1 MAQGC
6 KVENYKYY
14 SSTIESAVVEIGHGA
29 KACRLGWYWSRTNS
43 YVVGTVLTFYP
54 GDPYGELSLEYS
66 GGWYYKFNQKGTI
79 GTFQYTNII
88 FQTDSGVQST
98 GGGGVADAETT
109 VTVSATPKTGY
120 VIATLNG
127 YDIADKTT
135 GTQVAQVAI
144 PSLPADDTHVYV
156 TTSPY
161 YSIAFNANGGTGAPA
176 TVSPCL
182 VGVEYQIPSNTPT
195 RSGYKFLGWST
206 TSARADAGLI
216 DYAPDD
222 NFTRSAAI
230 TAGQTIYLYASWKQY
245 TLTYDAAG
253 GTPTPTS
260 QTYYGNVTLASAPSK
275 SGLTFGG
282 WLIGGVTYAAGSTYN
297 LTEDATAVAQWSNCS
312 VTVSKSASAG
322 LLSLVRVSDGSV
334 VATESDGVLSFVGAA
349 GTYRVACA
357 LGDEKPDVL
366 YVATGIAGLTDNTIQ
381 ATDGSVLSYEFVL
394 TPKSLYEIRLA
405 ASADGS
411 LAVTSPAEPDYDDSG
426 TAKYAAGR
434 NVVVTA
440 TPNAGREL
448 QKFIIEN
455 LATHESSERTQ
466 FENNQLV
473 LSNVNADY
481 LVTAVYEL
489 IDYSLSATVDSP
501 SVGALTVEV
510 SAGSAHYGDT
520 VTFTATPASGYSFEG
535 WYLDGEKVDGA
546 GAEYSPTVVS
556 DLALV
561 AKAKVAVALDI
572 DAETGTSASL
582 TVNGA
587 AYVPQTPVDVTLG
600 DSLSFAL
607 SIATGYFDAWYSV
620 VDGSRVLTPYDSSE
634 TITPTANT
642 SLVAVVAADAPQR
655 SATFDIKNDEGGA
668 SVSAAA
674 GDVTLLPAPDLS
686 SVVDGKLVFTYTG
699 TKKVRVTCA
708 ASIEGRG
715 LSEPIAFTKATLN
728 DVDYSENREFD
739 LVVNGAIELTL
750 WYGSTGSRTVTI
762 GYTDGSDMTMGEIL
776 ADGGTD
782 PVTKPRGQKVAIFAA
797 PKNGYTFIGWFSTP
811 TAQGDPLFDGEP
823 SFEIVVSTNV
833 TLYARF
839 AQNDH
844 SICEWEGSKTP
855 KALVWRSKTYA
866 ASKPFNPSACR
877 VDGLGYPP
885 GYVPGTNI
893 PKVLELTV
901 DMFSAPDVNAKPT
914 ASTTLTNIA
923 NQNARRLPVRR
934 MERYMQVQ
942 IKANV
947 EIDTLLVGTSM
958 EGIAL

>member
-1 MAQGC
+1 VAIFGLPF
-6 KVENYKYY
+6 
-14 SSTIESAVVEIGHGA
+14 TIEYDANGGSGTMSSQSKMYGVSEYEPQGNVAANAFTVPDAYHVFD
-29 KACRLGWYWSRTNS
+29 GWNTAAD
-43 YVVGTVLTFYP
+43 G
-54 GDPYGELSLEYS
+54 S
-66 GGWYYKFNQKGTI
+66 G
-79 GTFQYTNII
+79 
-88 FQTDSGVQST
+88 
-98 GGGGVADAETT
+98 
-109 VTVSATPKTGY
+109 
-120 VIATLNG
+120 
-127 YDIADKTT
+127 
-135 GTQVAQVAI
+135 VAI
-144 PSLPADDTHVYV
+144 PSNESIDDLFVDAGLSAGGSV
-156 TTSPY
+156 TLY
-161 YSIAFNANGGTGAPA
+161 AQWRFVGFNLTA
-176 TVSPCL
+176 T
-182 VGVEYQIPSNTPT
+182 
-195 RSGYKFLGWST
+195 KT
-206 TSARADAGLI
+206 TSAG
-216 DYAPDD
+216 
-222 NFTRSAAI
+222 
-230 TAGQTIYLYASWKQY
+230 
-245 TLTYDAAG
+245 TLKLQKD
-253 GTPTPTS
+253 GTT
-260 QTYYGNVTLASAPSK
+260 
-275 SGLTFGG
+275 
-282 WLIGGVTYAAGSTYN
+282 
-297 LTEDATAVAQWSNCS
+297 
-312 VTVSKSASAG
+312 
-322 LLSLVRVSDGSV
+322 
-334 VATESDGVLSFVGAA
+334 VATESSGTLTYTGAVDGATYQLACTMSDGYAFPPMTLNPQSGETLTVVFPMSF
-349 GTYRVACA
+349 
-357 LGDEKPDVL
+357 
-366 YVATGIAGLTDNTIQ
+366 
-381 ATDGSVLSYEFVL
+381 YEV
-394 TPKSLYEIRLA
+394 RLA

-455 LATHESSERTQ
+455 LVTHESSERTQ
-466 FENNQLV
+466 IENNQLT
-473 LSNVNADY
+473 LSNISADY

-510 SAGSAHYGDT
+510 SVGSAHYGDT

-674 GDVTLLPAPDLS
+674 GDVTLLPAPDSS

-728 DVDYSENREFD
+728 GVDYSENREFD

-797 PKNGYTFIGWFSTP
+797 PKNGYTFIGWFSSP

-833 TLYARF
+833 ALYARF

-885 GYVPGTNI
+885 SKLV
-893 PKVLELTV
+893 ELTV

-923 NQNARRLPVRR
+923 DQDARRLPVRR

-947 EIDTLLVGTSM
+947 EIDILLVGTSM